1 MCWPLMS
8 GRQGWIPTLKAED
21 LCHSSPPSTGPAPA
35 CLAHPPRQLD
45 VPDLR
50 GTAEAVG
57 HGGGPGCQGREPLP
71 RGCFAGPPVGTGHR
85 PGRNTRTGAEPS
97 KLTHPST
104 IRAESLP
111 RAGAGRLTSA
121 CSQQQGRRLRAPC
134 PHRRAPTTAAGG
146 LRRHVGGAAAWTRH
160 GGPRCDSSS
169 LRVQGSSTPGRLGWA
184 GVAGT
189 VRPPLGSLHPR
200 QPEARAHPPQESR
213 AGPAPRKLGQRFL
226 CALQQ
231 PDPQSQPAPSSLQ
244 GPRESQGPE
253 ANLPKTCSHS
263 RQVTWPA
270 STRSLWVGHTLCL
283 QVGKLRL
290 RGAGGSPSSQAPRS
304 SREAAAWDEASW
316 PQLPGKTP
324 TCYL

>member
-1 MCWPLMS
+1 MGPGATPRPFEFKEAARPGGS
-8 GRQGWIPTLKAED
+8 GGREWRELSARLWD
-21 LCHSSPPSTGPAPA
+21 PSTHGS
-35 CLAHPPRQLD
+35 RK
-45 VPDLR
+45 R
-50 GTAEAVG
+50 GHT
-57 HGGGPGCQGREPLP
+57 
-71 RGCFAGPPVGTGHR
+71 
-85 PGRNTRTGAEPS
+85 
-97 KLTHPST
+97 
-104 IRAESLP
+104 
-111 RAGAGRLTSA
+111 
-121 CSQQQGRRLRAPC
+121 
-134 PHRRAPTTAAGG
+134 HRRN
-146 LRRHVGGAAAWTRH
+146 
-160 GGPRCDSSS
+160 
-169 LRVQGSSTPGRLGWA
+169 PG
-184 GVAGT
+184 
-189 VRPPLGSLHPR
+189 
-200 QPEARAHPPQESR
+200 